1 MRRTVRYEVDLN
13 ALPPLTGEQRAE
25 IDALSRL
32 PDADID
38 RSDIPAL
45 DDAFWKNAVRN
56 PFHKPAQIAAT
67 LLLDSDVLDW
77 LEGKGGGT
85 EERINAILRRAML
98 ADRDHRA

>member
-13 ALPPLTGEQRAE
+13 ALPPLTDEQRAE

-38 RSDIPAL
+38 RSDIPVL

-67 LLLDSDVLDW
+67 LHLDSDVLDW
-77 LEGKGGGT
+77 LEGQGGGT